1 MRKLLD
7 LEQMCEEQG
16 IHDDAD
22 LTNPDNNDKKM
33 TINPTVA
40 ARAALLAAKQQE
52 IAHLTSV
59 MAQVQADTDRLAT
72 ERAKRTQ
79 AAQEVM
85 KHVQPITMQLKQVD
99 AAAKLW
105 ANRVN

>member
-1 MRKLLD
+1 
-7 LEQMCEEQG
+7 MCEEQG

-22 LTNPDNNDKKM
+22 LTNPDNNNNSNNKKM

-52 IAHLTSV
+52 VAHLTSV

-85 KHVQPITMQLKQVD
+85 KHVQPVTMQLKQVD